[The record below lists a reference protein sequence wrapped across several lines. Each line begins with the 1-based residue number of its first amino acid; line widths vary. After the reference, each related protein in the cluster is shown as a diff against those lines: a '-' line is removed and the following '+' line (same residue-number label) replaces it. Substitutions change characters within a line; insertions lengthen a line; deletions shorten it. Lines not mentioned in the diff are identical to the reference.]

1 MIKRVARTLSFI
13 SAWMGILTLLRFPS
27 RPVGRMTSGGLL
39 GKSEITR
46 PVGQL
51 LGMVSAASM
60 LLPKVMIDIWAPFL
74 ALLGGLGT
82 LLGLL
87 SGDKQALA
95 TGVMGAALLSR
106 HVRRVT
112 APHDG
117 FEQAFGPDWEL
128 RIPAD
133 LRARM
138 APSRWQFPASETP
151 PSIPSWQRNMVFGAN
166 PNTGEPL
173 LCDVWQPPP
182 DVPHTGV
189 AVIYLHGTLW
199 QAIDKDFL
207 TRSFFR
213 RLAGQGHLVM
223 DVAYSLVPRA
233 ELRGITREVK
243 RAIGWIKA
251 HAVLYGAKTDRVVLM
266 GASGGGHLA
275 LLAAYTPNH
284 PDFQPANLTADT
296 SVRGVISLYGPTDLA
311 ALFEEYGKLDARQP
325 EASRQI
331 TDDMRPRVFN
341 RSVYDRA
348 ITALRI
354 LPAYRYHN
362 MPMGPLVIVDALGGT
377 LKEVPEAYRL
387 SSPISHVGPHC
398 PPTLQFF
405 GTHDFF
411 MDVKHGRQLDRALVD
426 AGVPS
431 ILVELPGV
439 EHGFDLNPFRRVSP
453 AAQAVEYDIERFL
466 GLMVG

>member
-1 MIKRVARTLSFI
+1 MIKRLARTLSLFA
-13 SAWMGILTLLRFPS
+13 AWMGLLTLIRFPS
-27 RPVGRMTSGGLL
+27 RPVGRMTSGGVL
-39 GKSEITR
+39 GKSAVMLAIGR
-46 PVGQL
+46 L
-51 LGMVSAASM
+51 LGTLGAAAL
-60 LLPKVMIDIWAPFL
+60 LLPKLMIDIWAPFV
-74 ALLGGLGT
+74 AIIGGLGA

-87 SGDKQALA
+87 SGDKQASA
-95 TGVMGAALLSR
+95 TGVIGVALLGR

-112 APHDG
+112 AAHDG
-117 FEQAFGPDWEL
+117 FDRAFGPGWES

-138 APSRWQFPASETP
+138 ASSRWQFPASEPP
-151 PSIPSWQRNMVFGAN
+151 PSIPGWQRNMVFGAH
-166 PNTGEPL
+166 PSTGEPL

-182 DVPHTGV
+182 DVPRTGV

-199 QAIDKDFL
+199 QATDKDFL

-233 ELRGITREVK
+233 EIRGITREVK

-251 HAVLYGAKTDRVVLM
+251 HAIHYGIRPDRVVLM

-275 LLAAYTPNH
+275 LLTAYTPNH

-296 SVRGVISLYGPTDLA
+296 SVRGVVSLYGPTDLA
-311 ALFEEYGKLDARQP
+311 ALFEEYGRLDARQP
-325 EASRQI
+325 QSSSQI
-331 TDDMRPRVFN
+331 SEDMRPRVFN

-362 MPMGPLVIVDALGGT
+362 MPVGPLVVVDALGGT
-377 LKEVPEAYRL
+377 LKEVPEMYRL
-387 SSPISHVGPHC
+387 YSPITHTGPHC

-411 MDVKHGRQLDRALVD
+411 LNVKHGRELDRALVD

-431 ILVELPGV
+431 ILVELAGV
-439 EHGFDLNPFRRVSP
+439 EHGFDANPFRRISP

-466 GLMVG
+466 GLMVE

>member
-1 MIKRVARTLSFI
+1 MIKRLARTLSFF
-13 SAWMGILTLLRFPS
+13 SACMGILTLLRFPS
-27 RPVGRMTSGGLL
+27 RPVSRMTAGGVL
-39 GKSEITR
+39 GKSPGMLAI
-46 PVGQL
+46 GQL
-51 LGMVSAASM
+51 LGTVGAASM
-60 LLPKVMIDIWAPFL
+60 LLPKLIIDIWAPFM
-74 ALLGGLGT
+74 AMIGGLGT
-82 LLGLL
+82 VLGLL
-87 SGDKQALA
+87 SRDKQASA
-95 TGVMGAALLSR
+95 TGVIGAALLGR
-106 HVRRVT
+106 YVRRVT
-112 APHDG
+112 APRDG
-117 FEQAFGPDWEL
+117 FDRAFGPDWES

-138 APSRWQFPASETP
+138 ASSRWQFPAAAPP
-151 PSIPSWQRNMVFGAN
+151 PSIPGWQRNMVFGAN

-182 DVPHTGV
+182 NVPRTGV

-199 QAIDKDFL
+199 QAADKDFL

-233 ELRGITREVK
+233 EIRGITREVK

-251 HAVLYGAKTDRVVLM
+251 HAIHYGVKPDRVVLM

-284 PDFQPANLTADT
+284 PDFQPANLPADT
-296 SVRGVISLYGPTDLA
+296 SVRGVISLYGPTDLS

-325 EASRQI
+325 ESSSQI

-341 RSVYDRA
+341 RTVYERL

-362 MPMGPLVIVDALGGT
+362 LPMGPLVIVDALGGT
-377 LKEVPEAYRL
+377 LKEVPERYHL
-387 SSPISHVGPHC
+387 YSPIAHVGPHC

-411 MDVKHGRQLDRALVD
+411 MDLSHGRRLDRALVD
-426 AGVPS
+426 AGVSS
-431 ILVELPGV
+431 ILVEFPGV
-439 EHGFDLNPFRRVSP
+439 EHGFDLNPFRRISP
-453 AAQAVEYDIERFL
+453 AVQAVEYDIERFL
-466 GLMVG
+466 GLMVE